1 MGVMANENKTLEVSL
16 GLIDAII
23 SHEKGLSVR
32 ELANLLNLP
41 KSTVH
46 RYLKSLLHYKLIEI
60 NSKGKYGVGLELYR
74 IASQALTSVEI
85 RNIAFPHLE
94 ELVELLNETVY
105 LCVYED
111 TRIVFIDKVECTHN
125 LRHFVEIGKVMTL
138 HPLGATG
145 RVILAF
151 LPETEVKKV
160 LEKAQG
166 IFDLKIDVDMYKKEL
181 EIIREKG
188 FASSRGVRVP
198 GVYGIAAPIFNERKV
213 VGALDVTIP
222 ESRFAD
228 DLLAKIGSSVKECA
242 LKISL
247 KMGFQEAASLVREV

>member
-1 MGVMANENKTLEVSL
+1 MVNENKALEVSL
-16 GLIDAII
+16 GLIDTII

-32 ELANLLNLP
+32 ELANLMNLP

-74 IASQALTSVEI
+74 IASKALTSVEI

-94 ELVELLNETVY
+94 ELVEVLNETVY

-145 RVILAF
+145 KAILAF
-151 LPETEVKKV
+151 LPEAEVKNV

-166 IFDLKIDVDMYKKEL
+166 IFDLKIDVDIYKKEL

-188 FASSRGVRVP
+188 FASSYGVRVP
-198 GVYGIAAPIFNERKV
+198 GVYGIASPIFNARRV
-213 VGALDVTIP
+213 IGALDVTIP
-222 ESRFAD
+222 ESRLVD
-228 DLLAKIGSSVKECA
+228 DLLVKIGFSVKECA

-247 KMGFQEAASLVREV
+247 KMGFREATSLSRKV